1 MLSSSLLKRKLRSM
15 NPLLI
20 FLLLFVGIPLFEL
33 YFLIEV
39 GSEIGALPT
48 IFLTI
53 FTAVLGGFLVR
64 MQGFSTALRV
74 RDAVDRGEV
83 PAVEM
88 MEGVMLLVCGVLL
101 LLPGFFTDAVGFIC
115 LIPQARRGM
124 IVWMLKRTQVIQ
136 PAPGQGAGPGQDEQA
151 RSGRVLEGEY
161 KRDEE

>member
-1 MLSSSLLKRKLRSM
+1 M
-15 NPLLI
+15 NPLVI

-53 FTAVLGGFLVR
+53 FTAVLGGILVR

-74 RDAVDRGEV
+74 RDAMERGEV

-88 MEGVMLLVCGVLL
+88 MEGVMLLVCGILL
-101 LLPGFFTDAVGFIC
+101 LLPGFFTDAFGFIC

-124 IVWMLKRTQVIQ
+124 IIWMLKRSRIMQHPQ
-136 PAPGQGAGPGQDEQA
+136 GPDMQRPGQHG
-151 RSGRVLEGEY
+151 SGRVIEGEFE
-161 KRDEE
+161 RDKDKLP